1 MLLLYFLIFL
11 PDLSQS
17 ANLVEKRLIKSD
29 NGKTFTCFY
38 TINYN
43 GRGVVN
49 KKKTSVTCQPN
60 ENGGETVQVFDL
72 QDLGKVSL
80 RHTVKKGKDAV
91 LESSPYTAPE
101 PVVTSINCS
110 CMVPFPTEMM
120 SSRKEMMSSRK
131 EMMSSRKE
139 NQNRQSLG
147 TGALLESLPDLVT
160 NPFVQRMVR
169 QVLQQLVDQF
179 LASGAPYEIIGQVSS
194 RVGLPNPG
202 LDGLH
207 QRKKPLN
214 ADIR

>member
-1 MLLLYFLIFL
+1 MLLLYFLIFV
-11 PDLSQS
+11 PGLSHS

-80 RHTVKKGKDAV
+80 RHTVKKGKDVV

-110 CMVPFPTEMM
+110 CMVPFPT
-120 SSRKEMMSSRK
+120 

-179 LASGAPYEIIGQVSS
+179 LASEAPYEIIGQVRS
-194 RVGLPNPG
+194 RRLS
-202 LDGLH
+202 LF
-207 QRKKPLN
+207 Q
-214 ADIR
+214 

>member
-1 MLLLYFLIFL
+1 M
-11 PDLSQS
+11 
-17 ANLVEKRLIKSD
+17 
-29 NGKTFTCFY
+29 
-38 TINYN
+38 
-43 GRGVVN
+43 
-49 KKKTSVTCQPN
+49 
-60 ENGGETVQVFDL
+60 
-72 QDLGKVSL
+72 
-80 RHTVKKGKDAV
+80 KKGKDAV

-110 CMVPFPTEMM
+110 CMVPFPT
-120 SSRKEMMSSRK
+120 EMMSSRK

-169 QVLQQLVDQF
+169 QVLQQVVDQF
-179 LASGAPYEIIGQVSS
+179 LANGAPYEIIGQVSS

>member
-17 ANLVEKRLIKSD
+17 ANLVEKRLIRSD

-43 GRGVVN
+43 ARGVVN

-110 CMVPFPTEMM
+110 CMVVYPVSTQF
-120 SSRKEMMSSRK
+120 
-131 EMMSSRKE
+131 
-139 NQNRQSLG
+139 
-147 TGALLESLPDLVT
+147 ALKKLPPPAQGCSLPALST
-160 NPFVQRMVR
+160 IFI
-169 QVLQQLVDQF
+169 F
-179 LASGAPYEIIGQVSS
+179 SGLIV
-194 RVGLPNPG
+194 
-202 LDGLH
+202 
-207 QRKKPLN
+207 
-214 ADIR
+214 

>member
-11 PDLSQS
+11 PGLSHS

-80 RHTVKKGKDAV
+80 RHTVKKGKDVV

-110 CMVPFPTEMM
+110 CMVPFPT
-120 SSRKEMMSSRK
+120 EMMSSRK

-169 QVLQQLVDQF
+169 QVLQQMVDQF
-179 LASGAPYEIIGQVSS
+179 LASEAPYEIIGQVRS
-194 RVGLPNPG
+194 RRLS
-202 LDGLH
+202 LF
-207 QRKKPLN
+207 Q
-214 ADIR
+214 

>member
-11 PDLSQS
+11 PGLSHS

-43 GRGVVN
+43 ARGVVN

-80 RHTVKKGKDAV
+80 RHTVKKGKDVV

-110 CMVPFPTEMM
+110 CMVPFPT
-120 SSRKEMMSSRK
+120 EMMSSRK

-179 LASGAPYEIIGQVSS
+179 LASGAPYEIIGQVRS
-194 RVGLPNPG
+194 RRLS
-202 LDGLH
+202 LF
-207 QRKKPLN
+207 Q
-214 ADIR
+214 

>member
-131 EMMSSRKE
+131 E

-194 RVGLPNPG
+194 RRWTPPIVKVNGKSHSMLISG
-202 LDGLH
+202 DGH
-207 QRKKPLN
+207 
-214 ADIR
+214 D